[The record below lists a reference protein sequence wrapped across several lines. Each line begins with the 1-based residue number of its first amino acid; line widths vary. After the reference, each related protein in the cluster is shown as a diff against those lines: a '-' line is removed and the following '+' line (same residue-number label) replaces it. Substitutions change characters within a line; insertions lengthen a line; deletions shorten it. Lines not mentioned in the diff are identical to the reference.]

1 MISVGADLSG
11 KGKKIANFQADFGN
25 IDHIYTDLYQTFN
38 TKPHRVNTKH
48 PLVET
53 AIKKGRIMY
62 FISSIFL
69 SEKVHISVSSI
80 TLSTLV

>member
-1 MISVGADLSG
+1 MSG
-11 KGKKIANFQADFGN
+11 KGKKFANFQADFGN
-25 IDHIYTDLYQTFN
+25 IDHIYGDLYQAFS
-38 TKPHRVNTKH
+38 TKPYRVNTKH

-80 TLSTLV
+80 TLSTSV